1 MPARLR
7 GHLDRLDHALH
18 GWVVDPSRPE
28 ASLELTLLVD
38 GVPRASTAARLP
50 RPDVAAAGL
59 GGPACGFVLT
69 LPAECLDGREHDLAL
84 QLPGG
89 RPFQLP
95 GIAPRTM
102 LGRTRF
108 QVLPAGP
115 ELLASAVALL
125 RQSNVESALD
135 PGLVDCDVVRHWL
148 GGANDPSRRVLKLAQ
163 ANDRLVG
170 YAEVDRR
177 MVHGA
182 PAGLL
187 RMSVLAAY
195 RRRGIGEALLARAE
209 QRAATLGDT
218 AMWLTVAETNAPARA
233 LYRKRGFHPAAQVPL
248 LAWRHAA
255 ALAKVKP
262 LLGNP
267 PAGSPPP

>member
-1 MPARLR
+1 MPSRLR

-18 GWVVDPSRPE
+18 GWVVDPARPE

-38 GVPRASTAARLP
+38 GVPRASTLARLP

-59 GGPACGFVLT
+59 GGPACGFVLV

-84 QLPGG
+84 RLPGG
-89 RPFQLP
+89 QPFLLP
-95 GIAPRTM
+95 GIPARSA

-108 QVLPAGP
+108 QLLPASP
-115 ELLASAVALL
+115 EMLAPTLALL
-125 RQSNVESALD
+125 RQIHVESALD
-135 PGLVDCDVVRHWL
+135 PALVECGVVRQWL
-148 GGANDPSRRVLKLAQ
+148 TGATDPSRRLLKLAL

-177 MVHGA
+177 LVQGA

-209 QRAATLGDT
+209 QRAASLGDT
-218 AMWLTVAETNAPARA
+218 AMWLTVAEANAPARA
-233 LYRKRGFHPAAQVPL
+233 LYRKRGFQRTAQVPL
-248 LAWRHAA
+248 LAWRQAGGLA
-255 ALAKVKP
+255 MVKALASA
-262 LLGNP
+262 P
-267 PAGSPPP
+267 PAA